1 MISGGKFPM
10 TVTDEAVDLA
20 MAAMPDRHV
29 RFGRWEPTLARAEVH
44 RMLEAAEPALCA
56 HDHEQIRRQLG
67 GSVER
72 AQLLRH
78 AYEQVDDH
86 PDVLR
91 AFAQLENDLTDILR
105 QTR

>member
-1 MISGGKFPM
+1 M
-10 TVTDEAVDLA
+10 TVTDQAVDLA
-20 MAAMPDRHV
+20 MAAMPDQHA
-29 RFGRWEPTLARAEVH
+29 RFGRWAPALARAEVY

-56 HDHEQIRRQLG
+56 GEHDHIRQQLG

-72 AQLLRH
+72 VQLLRH

-91 AFAQLENDLTDILR
+91 AFAQLENDLTGILR

>member
-1 MISGGKFPM
+1 
-10 TVTDEAVDLA
+10 
-20 MAAMPDRHV
+20 MAAIPDRRI
-29 RFGRWEPTLARAEVH
+29 RFGRWEPALARAEVY

-56 HDHEQIRRQLG
+56 AEHEQLRRQLG

-72 AQLLRH
+72 VQLLRH

-91 AFAQLENDLTDILR
+91 
-105 QTR
+105 